1 MLSIFNISIIFII
14 FRNISLYIRHISHE
28 NKNTLFMFNIS
39 YLMIEDNN
47 HMDLV
52 ISVTSVTRT
61 GFTNIFKKIVAF
73 SDQLI
78 YTSLIE

>member
-1 MLSIFNISIIFII
+1 
-14 FRNISLYIRHISHE
+14 
-28 NKNTLFMFNIS
+28 MFNIS